1 MLNGLGLAEKLKL
14 AFPRSTLANHPD
26 IYVTSLIACASL
38 ESSGSSDAF
47 DPARYSM
54 ATRCVGDRFVCEM
67 LSSQFDRL
75 RVILILGTHG
85 WTAIQSIRCGSGGT
99 VLQRLRPAGKLVLQ
113 LPHPSGQNEEYV
125 GLASQSR
132 ASFPRLMSMRR
143 AAGTSIERDTQDTHL
158 APSEPPSGS
167 PPRAL
172 SPLIYM

>member
-99 VLQRLRPAGKLVLQ
+99 VLQRLRPAGKLVRWVGVAEPREFPTLDEYAARRWNEYRAR
-113 LPHPSGQNEEYV
+113 HPG
-125 GLASQSR
+125 
-132 ASFPRLMSMRR
+132 
-143 AAGTSIERDTQDTHL
+143 H
-158 APSEPPSGS
+158 PPSS
-167 PPRAL
+167 ERTSQWFAAPCAK
-172 SPLIYM
+172 STHIYVTVGA